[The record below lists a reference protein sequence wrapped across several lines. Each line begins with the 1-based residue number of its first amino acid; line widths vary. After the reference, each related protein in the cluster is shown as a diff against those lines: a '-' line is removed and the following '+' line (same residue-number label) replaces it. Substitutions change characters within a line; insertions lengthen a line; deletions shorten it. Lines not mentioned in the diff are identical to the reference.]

1 MEQNEI
7 DVLKIGLW
15 QQKLVNVYLVRAL
28 RNTQVK
34 ITDYFGQMEN
44 AVPPQKID
52 FDREYIACAL
62 ELAAQAAGFELALK
76 KMTSIGPPSLE
87 IFKQGK
93 GGMYY
98 ADQASSA

>member
-7 DVLKIGLW
+7 DVLKIGLG
-15 QQKLVNVYLVRAL
+15 QQKLVNAYLVKAL

-34 ITDYFGQMEN
+34 VTDYFGQAEG

-62 ELAAQAAGFELALK
+62 NLAAQAAGFDLALK
-76 KMTSIGPPSLE
+76 KMISIDPPSLE

-98 ADQASSA
+98 ADQVNSA